1 MKKILI
7 AMIIVLTM
15 LAFCGCKGND
25 EEDSSTPSGG
35 GDSVSISEE
44 VNDKDDDGIIH
55 LPEIPVD

>member
-7 AMIIVLTM
+7 AMIVLTM
-15 LAFCGCKGND
+15 LAFCSCKGND
-25 EEDSSTPSGG
+25 EDNSSTPSDG

-44 VNDKDDDGIIH
+44 ENNEDDGGIIH